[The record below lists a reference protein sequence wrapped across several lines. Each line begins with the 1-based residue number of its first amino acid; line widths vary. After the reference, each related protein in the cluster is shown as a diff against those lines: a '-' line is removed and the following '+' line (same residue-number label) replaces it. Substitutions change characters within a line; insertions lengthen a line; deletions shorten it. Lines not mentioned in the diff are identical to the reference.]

1 MNDFVGKIL
10 IDGKW
15 LPPESAETI
24 EGYWGITT
32 TSERGLF
39 LQKLSVLILEHE
51 DELTEMLRSK
61 LFMKLLLKLVY

>member
-1 MNDFVGKIL
+1 MNDFEGKIL

-15 LPPESAETI
+15 FPPESAETI
-24 EGYWGITT
+24 EGQWGITT

-61 LFMKLLLKLVY
+61 LFMK